1 MYAKYDNFV
10 KLHWTIHLAI
20 GLVYFFACW
29 LIFRFPL
36 PTLIGL
42 CLLLIP
48 TLKAKLVAGWLIKHG
63 ITPNH
68 ITIFGLALALA
79 AFWPL
84 AKGYLQA
91 GIMIYLLSVLLDVLD
106 GLMARISGLSSQ
118 RGGFLD
124 SVLDRIADTCLFGA
138 LILYFVGRAD
148 LFWATASLFAL
159 TASYMVSYTRAKA
172 EIYLPICD
180 VGFLG
185 ERPDRNFIMIST
197 VIWGYPQWGLV
208 VVIITAWLT
217 ALRRMKFAWDRL
229 ESPGQVRAEEA
240 PKAAP
245 GEAVEDEAEPRAD
258 S

>member
-20 GLVYFFACW
+20 GLVYFFGCW

-68 ITIFGLALALA
+68 ITIFGLVLALA

-84 AKGYLQA
+84 AKGYLQV
-91 GIMIYLLSVLLDVLD
+91 GIMIYLVSVLLDVLD
-106 GLMARISGLSSQ
+106 GLMARVSGLSSQ

-185 ERPDRNFIMIST
+185 ERPDRNFVMIST

-229 ESPGQVRAEEA
+229 ESPGQARAEEG
-240 PKAAP
+240 PKAAS
-245 GEAVEDEAEPRAD
+245 GEAGGDEAEPRAD